1 MQLLKFICGLPEA
14 PRFIRAARILNL
26 AHGLLGARV
35 NRIQL
40 VRMRV
45 AVIEHRRVDVGERD
59 AAVCALLAEP
69 VDLLL
74 ELLLGLGRGGA
85 LPCDCVLG
93 VKHLVID
100 ARERDHDVGRVL
112 RLRAV
117 LDVDEVRGA
126 VFKQVPAAPVR
137 FDHIPCDADGLAQL
151 LARHGLLLGVLAAGN
166 DVKMHVLR
174 LPRDALRADFEIV
187 LDDVMVT
194 PMQRDVEVA
203 VPLRAIEPGLAETR
217 LDHVAEREQ
226 RRTIAREVARLVVLR
241 SGQRKPQRRQLV
253 WRPVREMRRV
263 EVRREERD
271 GDVCGLLV
279 VGGLA
284 LLAGLLGAL
293 VRELVNRVRPALDE
307 TNAVELRATG
317 RVAVAV
323 NGRARKRPFP
333 PKLLML
339 SDVLG
344 LVVGEEPRVRE
355 GALHVERLL
364 SEDVAI
370 PPLPEMRA
378 IGARRVEVRGGVL
391 KARHVAALVVDVALS
406 VAVGLALDHAR
417 VERHG
422 RLVRLA
428 NEAGEVARAGVR
440 GAALGPRVLR
450 RRVGRP
456 KHLLGDVSER
466 RIHAESPRSHPKNAR
481 N

>member
-59 AAVCALLAEP
+59 AALRALLAEP

-93 VKHLVID
+93 VKHLVVD
-100 ARERDHDVGRVL
+100 ARERDHDVGCVL

-117 LDVDEVRGA
+117 LDVNEVRRA
-126 VFKQVPAAPVR
+126 VLEQMPAAPVR
-137 FDHIPCDADGLAQL
+137 LDHVPCDADGLAQL
-151 LARHGLLLGVLAAGN
+151 LARHGLLLGVLAARH

-174 LPRDALRADFEIV
+174 LAGDALRADFQVV
-187 LDDVMVT
+187 LDNVVVA
-194 PMQRDVEVA
+194 PMKRDVEVA
-203 VPLRAIEPGLAETR
+203 VPLRAVEARLAEAR
-217 LDHVAEREQ
+217 LDHVAERGQ
-226 RRTIAREVARLVVLR
+226 RRAVAREVSRLVVLG
-241 SGQRKPQRRQLV
+241 SSQREPQRRQLV
-253 WRPVREMRRV
+253 GRPVWEMRRV

-271 GDVCGLLV
+271 GDVRGLLV

-293 VRELVNRVRPALDE
+293 VRELVNRIRPALDE
-307 TNAVELRATG
+307 ANAVELRAAG
-317 RVAVAV
+317 RVPVAV

-339 SDVLG
+339 ADVLG
-344 LVVGEEPRVRE
+344 LVVGEESRVRE

-364 SEDVAI
+364 SEDVAVSA
-370 PPLPEMRA
+370 LPEVRA

-417 VERHG
+417 VERHCL
-422 RLVRLA
+422 LVRLA
-428 NEAGEVARAGVR
+428 YEAGEVARAGVR